1 MKTQHWKII
10 AYLFSLFGAND
21 LGQLGG
27 DVEGHLQP
35 SQLLLG
41 LLSHVGQFS
50 VGMRLESAMIFSES
64 IACFINIL
72 VGC

>member
-1 MKTQHWKII
+1 MKRDPRMII

-21 LGQLGG
+21 LSQLGG

-41 LLSHVGQFS
+41 LLRHVD
-50 VGMRLESAMIFSES
+50 
-64 IACFINIL
+64 
-72 VGC
+72 